1 MIQCNSMDAACIDF
15 SRPEL
20 PPTLKG
26 SPAHL
31 ATVEIRLALG
41 WTVCE
46 GHCLWNALIRCGHL
60 LKMTESQKPQATSAF
75 CLCNSLVSRVSTR
88 VCVFQHFTMKIPF
101 NQGFSEVI
109 WQSLATCSLPV
120 SSGSACAAQ
129 LRLSAAATLTWAED
143 PGSEI
148 PPGYI
153 C

>member
-1 MIQCNSMDAACIDF
+1 MIQCNSMDTACIDF

-46 GHCLWNALIRCGHL
+46 GHCLWNALIRCHL
-60 LKMTESQKPQATSAF
+60 LKMRVRNPRLLPAF
-75 CLCNSLVSRVSTR
+75 CLCNSLVSGVSTC

-129 LRLSAAATLTWAED
+129 LHLSAAATLTWAED